1 MTSYNV
7 VTLSLTVNPGKNSKT
22 RDRHR
27 ACFAEKNLE
36 RSVALFVYVLV
47 LWIFFRKARSVTVP
61 KYGIYFRSARDI
73 FAHIG
78 ICHSKFTSKSRPSDT
93 LSAQVS
99 IKTLSSTVSQRQV
112 PCTYSYILAFWY
124 ECSHFRAIYYPR
136 FSLLPFSLPSNPDS
150 RTHYLSAIFGQ
161 FKPFLADFGLVLGF
175 QGVIRAL
182 QGIFQGKIGIINGT
196 YDRYSFKVHWKQ
208 TTGSS

>member
-1 MTSYNV
+1 MIHIY
-7 VTLSLTVNPGKNSKT
+7 
-22 RDRHR
+22 
-27 ACFAEKNLE
+27 
-36 RSVALFVYVLV
+36 Y
-47 LWIFFRKARSVTVP
+47 IFFYTLVFRRKARSVTVP

-78 ICHSKFTSKSRPSDT
+78 ICRSKFTSKSRPSDT

-136 FSLLPFSLPSNPDS
+136 FSLLPFSLPSNPNS

-161 FKPFLADFGLVLGF
+161 FKPFLADFGLVLGL